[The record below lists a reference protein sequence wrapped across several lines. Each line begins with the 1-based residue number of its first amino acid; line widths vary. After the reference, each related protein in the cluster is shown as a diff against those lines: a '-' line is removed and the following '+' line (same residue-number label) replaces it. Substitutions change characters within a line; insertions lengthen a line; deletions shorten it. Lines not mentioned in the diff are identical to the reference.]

1 MPEILHIS
9 NTPNPAA
16 KKFHAE
22 VLIAGPTPLSFSSK
36 SEASSNDVAQ
46 ALFGLDGVV
55 NVFLLD
61 QVITVNI
68 SDSEDWE
75 TLTPEIQMLLEE
87 HLEEWHPPTTTT
99 NQSNEDIAFPADFF
113 GMDLELQVEHLEKIL
128 DQKIRPALA
137 GDGGGIQ
144 LMGIDGSIVYIYYLG
159 ACRNCP
165 SSTTGTL
172 NQIQQTFK
180 MLAHPELTVELS

>member
-1 MPEILHIS
+1 M
-9 NTPNPAA
+9 
-16 KKFHAE
+16 
-22 VLIAGPTPLSFSSK
+22 
-36 SEASSNDVAQ
+36 AQ

-159 ACRNCP
+159 ACGNCP